1 LCRLC
6 HRAILLEYGY
16 RMSTPDTA
24 LAQESLSAYAHL
36 PALVRMTDAMGEGV
50 LFNPFWL
57 AFTGRDAGH
66 EEQGGWLH
74 GVHAD
79 DIGALQARLI
89 EALAQVK
96 PYEVTYRLCH
106 RDGAYHVV
114 SERGAPWYDEFGQF
128 AGLISVANEVSH
140 GEAAGAS
147 ERIAGACEQV
157 LMLIS
162 HDLRSPLNS
171 IQSWTH
177 VLEARIQQ
185 APPIVERALDGIKS
199 GVRRQVGL
207 IDDVQDAI
215 TVLSNRVSLHP
226 LTFPFNAAV
235 SVAITRSR
243 ELLAERQIKLDIQLD
258 AHPDGVYA
266 DPERTELLIGKLL
279 YLASKASVA
288 EQAIQVRTETNDQ
301 CVRLIIRD
309 ESSGVDEAL
318 LPILLDPFVQGQSEP
333 VRSGGLDMAVARK
346 LTHLQ
351 GGEFEARTTPAGM
364 TYTVSFP
371 LRQAG

>member
-1 LCRLC
+1 
-6 HRAILLEYGY
+6 
-16 RMSTPDTA
+16 MTTSDTVVA
-24 LAQESLSAYAHL
+24 HQPLSAYTHL
-36 PALVRMTDAMGEGV
+36 PALVRVTDALGEGV
-50 LFNPFWL
+50 YFNPFWL
-57 AFTGRDAGH
+57 AFTGRDADH

-79 DIGALQARLI
+79 DIGTLQARLI
-89 EALAQVK
+89 ESLAQAK
-96 PYEVTYRLCH
+96 PYEATYRLCH
-106 RDGAYHVV
+106 HDGSYHLVA
-114 SERGAPWYDEFGQF
+114 ERGAPWFDDAGDF
-128 AGLISVANEVSH
+128 AGLVSVANEISR
-140 GEAAGAS
+140 GEAVMAS

-215 TVLSNRVSLHP
+215 TVLSNRVSLRA
-226 LTFPFNAAV
+226 LAFPFNAAV
-235 SVAITRSR
+235 SVALTRSR
-243 ELLAERQIKLDIQLD
+243 ELLAERQIKLDTQLD

-266 DPERTELLIGKLL
+266 DPERTELLITKLL

-288 EQAIQVRTETNDQ
+288 EQAIQVRTETEQ
-301 CVRLIIRD
+301 GRVRLIIRD

-318 LPILLDPFVQGQSEP
+318 LPILLDPFAQGQNEP
-333 VRSGGLDMAVARK
+333 IRSGGLDLAVARK
-346 LTHLQ
+346 LVHLQ
-351 GGEFEARTTPAGM
+351 GGEFEAHSTPAGM
-364 TYTVSFP
+364 SYTVSFP
-371 LRQAG
+371 LRQSA